1 MENKNIDFDFHNLWQ
16 LLTYQNDGN
25 LHFANF
31 AFKLWHMQEFLV
43 YFQRAQLPDMAEY
56 DPSNKTLWETH
67 NRPWDYDHMLPSA
80 ALNAQGKGLRKYT
93 SLCKIFQRGIGN

>member
-1 MENKNIDFDFHNLWQ
+1 MENSNTDFHNLWQ

-25 LHFANF
+25 LRFANF

-43 YFQRAQLPDMAEY
+43 YFQRTQLPGMVEY
-56 DPSNKTLWETH
+56 DPSNKTLWEAH

-80 ALNAQGKGLRKYT
+80 ALNRKVKG
-93 SLCKIFQRGIGN
+93 